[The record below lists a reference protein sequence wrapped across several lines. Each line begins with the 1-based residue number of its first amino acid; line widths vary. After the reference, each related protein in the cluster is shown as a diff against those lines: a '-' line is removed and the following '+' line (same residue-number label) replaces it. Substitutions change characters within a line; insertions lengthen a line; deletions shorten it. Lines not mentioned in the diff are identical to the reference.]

1 MAVTSGFFNSIS
13 GDRKYSADQM
23 GSLFD
28 GIINDGIYQA
38 IGNAFAVSAGSG
50 MQVKVGTGRGW
61 FKNTWILN
69 DAVMAIDIT
78 AADLLLPRIDT
89 VAIKVDK
96 SDGVRAN
103 TIVVLSGGK
112 ATNPLPPTF
121 TNTAAVFYYP
131 LADISIPAAATAISA
146 SQISNRRGTSAT
158 PWVTGPLT
166 VLDASDIYLKWTTQ
180 WNEWFADN
188 SAREKTSFDSFMST
202 SKNSYDAWFAQLQNL
217 LTTNQASYLAAEIIK
232 LNNKLSGFIDD
243 PILYEMLLDGT
254 GKPILDSNSTAID
267 GRVVYVK
274 A

>member
-28 GIINDGIYQA
+28 GVINDGIYQA

-78 AADLLLPRIDT
+78 AADLLLSRIDT

-103 TIVVLSGGK
+103 TIVVLSGGM

-202 SKNSYDAWFAQLQNL
+202 SKSAYDAWFAQLQNL
-217 LTTNQASYLAAEIIK
+217 LTTNQASYLAGEIIK

-243 PILYEMLLDGT
+243 PILYEMLMDST